1 MKKTVKMLICLAAAV
16 MIFVMSAIPA
26 LADEGEDGMLIA
38 TNESESA
45 ESAEAKVTSTKAI
58 SAGVA
63 IAVVAAVGALS
74 MALSIS
80 KSAEAI
86 ARQPEAAGQVRTSLM
101 LGLVFIET
109 AIIYALIMEESTY
122 AAQYRFS
129 AGFAASF

>member
-16 MIFVMSAIPA
+16 MIFVMSEIPA

-109 AIIYALIMEESTY
+109 AIIYALIV
-122 AAQYRFS
+122 AILIVFVL
-129 AGFAASF
+129 

>member
-109 AIIYALIMEESTY
+109 AIIYALIV
-122 AAQYRFS
+122 AILIVFVL
-129 AGFAASF
+129 

>member
-109 AIIYALIMEESTY
+109 AIIYALIV
-122 AAQYRFS
+122 AILVIFVL
-129 AGFAASF
+129 

>member
-1 MKKTVKMLICLAAAV
+1 MKQTVKMLICLAAAV

-109 AIIYALIMEESTY
+109 AIIYALIV
-122 AAQYRFS
+122 AILIVFVL
-129 AGFAASF
+129 

>member
-16 MIFVMSAIPA
+16 MILAMSAIPA
-26 LADEGEDGMLIA
+26 LADEGEGGMLIA

-86 ARQPEAAGQVRTSLM
+86 A
-101 LGLVFIET
+101 
-109 AIIYALIMEESTY
+109 AIIYALIV
-122 AAQYRFS
+122 AILIVFVL
-129 AGFAASF
+129 

>member
-109 AIIYALIMEESTY
+109 AIIYALIV
-122 AAQYRFS
+122 AILIVF
-129 AGFAASF
+129 GL